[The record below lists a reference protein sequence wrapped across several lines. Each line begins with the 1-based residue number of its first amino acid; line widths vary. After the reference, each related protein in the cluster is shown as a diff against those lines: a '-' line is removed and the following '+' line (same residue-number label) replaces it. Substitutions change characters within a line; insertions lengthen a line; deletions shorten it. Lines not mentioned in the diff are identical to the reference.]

1 MEPLRL
7 SLSDCVRLGV
17 NGNLSVLRK
26 QLERDEKKFDIEVSR
41 KIFVPE
47 ASLAV
52 KDFVDRY
59 KNVTIDQAITKT
71 FSDGSKGGVRTS
83 TSDDWNLPTRN
94 SRTHGV
100 FLTRPLLRN
109 FGRHIAGYGVELNII
124 DYDLAIETFISD
136 LNDFIYKT
144 GTTYFDL
151 AFARK
156 NLEITQQACL
166 RAKRQFDDTKNDIE
180 LGTIAEQEIYL
191 VEENL
196 VEFEIRREN
205 AKHEIARLELELK
218 KAMNIDPA
226 VETPLAVSLPVLS
239 SSISTRMASAASIAS
254 IASIASDAPVFPVS
268 LNTPLTLN
276 ASLTSDAPLASA
288 PSLARAPDS
297 DSAGVSP
304 PETGI
309 PEAFFEAATFSS
321 AVDAMLANNP
331 DFRMKELSLKRSQTD
346 LAWQKNQYLP
356 QLDLNA
362 EYKWREGRDFSQRD
376 FFALG
381 VQYDI
386 PLTRNSDRALVNKF
400 RMNEQIQRLS
410 KQDAQLVLTYELKR
424 IFLDIEHL
432 EHILKARSRV
442 VELSRKKLDAET
454 EKYKNGFTTLADIVR
469 FQRELEDSLLE
480 ELSTSVSLNKLRMN
494 RLLIEGTLYKA
505 FEIAIG
511 S

>member
-1 MEPLRL
+1 MEPLSL
-7 SLSDCVRLGV
+7 SLTDCVRLGV

-83 TSDDWNLPTRN
+83 TSDDWNLPNRN

-124 DYDLAIETFISD
+124 DYDLAIEAFVSG
-136 LNDFIYKT
+136 LNDFVYKT
-144 GTTYFDL
+144 GLTYFDL

-156 NLEITQQACL
+156 NLEITEQACL
-166 RAKRQFDDTKNDIE
+166 RAKKQFDDTKNDIE

-205 AKHEIARLELELK
+205 AKHEISRLELELK

-226 VETPLAVSLPVLS
+226 VETPLMVALPVLS
-239 SSISTRMASAASIAS
+239 SSTG
-254 IASIASDAPVFPVS
+254 S
-268 LNTPLTLN
+268 L
-276 ASLTSDAPLASA
+276 S
-288 PSLARAPDS
+288 
-297 DSAGVSP
+297 G
-304 PETGI
+304 TGL
-309 PEAFFEAATFSS
+309 PAVFFEVATFST

-331 DFRMKELSLKRSQTD
+331 DFRMKGLSLKRSQTD

-362 EYKWREGRDFSQRD
+362 EYKWREGRDFAQRD
-376 FFALG
+376 FFSFGL
-381 VQYDI
+381 QYDV
-386 PLTRNSDRALVNKF
+386 PLTRNSDRALIDKAC
-400 RMNEQIQRLS
+400 MNEQIQRLS
-410 KQDAQLVLTYELKR
+410 QQDAQLVLTYELKR
-424 IFLDIEHL
+424 IFNEVDHL
-432 EHILKARSRV
+432 ENILKARSHA

-454 EKYKNGFTTLADIVR
+454 DKYKNGFTTLADIVR

-480 ELSTSVSLNKLRMN
+480 ELSTSVSLNKQRMN

-505 FEIAIG
+505 FDIAIG